1 MEDIQKSQMYI
12 LAALRDRIRENFTR
26 ADIAELEAVGDQ
38 YRLRLK
44 TGELYMARLTEDC
57 QLALDSVDEAC

>member
-1 MEDIQKSQMYI
+1 MEDIQKSRMYI
-12 LAALRDRIRENFTR
+12 LAALREQIRENFSR